1 MGALPVQ
8 APPEEEE
15 ELLEDD
21 EPLELE
27 ELVPPPNTVARRE
40 VALMPLV
47 PLIRV
52 LPQVDRLPGLKLLT
66 MSNAVQQLPLPD
78 QDQPM

>member
-1 MGALPVQ
+1 MPVQ
-8 APPEEEE
+8 APPEEE

-27 ELVPPPNTVARRE
+27 ELVPPPNTVACRE
-40 VALMPLV
+40 VALMPLA

-52 LPQVDRLPGLKLLT
+52 LPQLDRLAGLKLLT
-66 MSNAVQQLPLPD
+66 MSKAVQQLPLPD